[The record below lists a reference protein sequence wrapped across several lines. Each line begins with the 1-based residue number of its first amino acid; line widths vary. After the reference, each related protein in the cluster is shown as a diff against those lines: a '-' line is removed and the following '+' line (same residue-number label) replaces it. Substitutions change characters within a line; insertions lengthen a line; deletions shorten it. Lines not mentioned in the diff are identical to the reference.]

1 MAFAAVNVAGAT
13 AQVQRLGVHGTLAN
27 AEERFAEQQPE
38 WAMTRPASCV
48 VPGARSVMLRH
59 GRVTYSLLDD
69 SPESPEANE
78 TDGKG
83 RTSRKDKRAEAS
95 CVVANA

>member
-78 TDGKG
+78 TDGKENG
-83 RTSRKDKRAEAS
+83 
-95 CVVANA
+95 V